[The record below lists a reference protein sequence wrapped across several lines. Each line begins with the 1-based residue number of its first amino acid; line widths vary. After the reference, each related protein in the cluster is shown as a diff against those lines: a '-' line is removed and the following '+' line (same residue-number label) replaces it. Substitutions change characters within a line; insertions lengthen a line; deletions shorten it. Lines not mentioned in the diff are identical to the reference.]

1 MSLTL
6 AAAGLV
12 THIAVVP
19 IIQNIY
25 PIITSIKSSLHSK
38 EVVDIINEKDIEATL
53 QVMEE
58 LFNDVVSRKNSKA
71 VKLALKN
78 LEQTL
83 KSVHNLLDQINNKTI
98 EHGKKYFSSWRSLDI
113 SKEIVELGKKF
124 NLLEKR
130 FKLLHEILTL
140 YNK

>member
-1 MSLTL
+1 MAFTL

-25 PIITSIKSSLHSK
+25 PIIRSIKSSLHSK
-38 EVVDIINEKDIEATL
+38 EVIDIIDEKDIEATL
-53 QVMEE
+53 PVMEE
-58 LFNDVVSRKNSKA
+58 LFNEITSKKNSKT
-71 VKLALKN
+71 VCLALKN
-78 LEQTL
+78 LEDTL
-83 KSVHNLLDQINNKTI
+83 KDVHNLLDIINKKTI
-98 EHGKKYFSSWRSLDI
+98 DHSNKYFSSWRALDI
-113 SKEIVELGKKF
+113 SIEIKELEKKF